1 MTRGHGY
8 DGVIDKLLL
17 ESMGDHTKER
27 DHARPLS
34 RVDEVLQ
41 LHQFFELPC
50 LLLPG
55 HTRDHH
61 RIVIYLWHPRYEGWD
76 NVFLLES
83 CVFQVKQLSYIFIT
97 HIFVFQC
104 IQKTCL
110 EVRNEKL
117 KAKNQ
122 TLLMI
127 YKTENVYYYS
137 FVYCVFICNV
147 E

>member
-1 MTRGHGY
+1 MF
-8 DGVIDKLLL
+8 
-17 ESMGDHTKER
+17 S
-27 DHARPLS
+27 
-34 RVDEVLQ
+34 
-41 LHQFFELPC
+41 
-50 LLLPG
+50 
-55 HTRDHH
+55 
-61 RIVIYLWHPRYEGWD
+61 
-76 NVFLLES
+76 
-83 CVFQVKQLSYIFIT
+83 QVKQLFYISKT

-147 E
+147 EQKKDLRGRLELEPGQRMDMDATVTE